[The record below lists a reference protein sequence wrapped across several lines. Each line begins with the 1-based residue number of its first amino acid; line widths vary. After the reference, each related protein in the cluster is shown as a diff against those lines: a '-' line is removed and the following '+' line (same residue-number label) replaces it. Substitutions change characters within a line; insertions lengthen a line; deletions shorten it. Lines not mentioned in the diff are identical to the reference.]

1 MTLEICFT
9 LLEKD
14 DAWREI
20 VMVREKRETKH
31 RGDEWRADKT
41 AWRVMRRQKYDEL
54 RAQLCQKQVEW
65 LRFLSKV
72 IFFCFCFLVDV
83 QIYTCKTCK
92 SCNIQI

>member
-41 AWRVMRRQKYDEL
+41 AWRVMRRQKYDEC
-54 RAQLCQKQVEW
+54 AA
-65 LRFLSKV
+65 LSKTSWM
-72 IFFCFCFLVDV
+72 ISFLVEGY
-83 QIYTCKTCK
+83 IFLFLFFSRRSNLYM
-92 SCNIQI
+92 